1 MKTSKVWITW
11 EDHRRSKEL
20 ANAFSASYTL
30 FESNRDRFFRY
41 IILAFKTVVFLIK
54 NKPRVVFCQNPS
66 IVLAS
71 LLCALKFIFGY
82 QLVVDRHS
90 NFKFHTLQSKHPI
103 WKMFHALSN
112 YSLRKADV
120 TIITNQ
126 YLKEFVESKGGVACV
141 LPDKLPEMI
150 FAHEQHLEDG
160 FNITFIST
168 FSDDEP
174 IFEVVEA
181 ANILGEGFNVFIT
194 GGYRKYKKIEELN
207 AIKPTNAILTGF
219 LPEEKYQEQLA
230 SSDLIIV
237 ITTFEYTLTCGAYE
251 AVALEKPMLLGETK
265 TIKDYFNKGALYTSL
280 SPKDL
285 AESIRNAL
293 KERDKLKLE
302 VKQLKVEL
310 IDDWNKKFALVCEK
324 IES

>member
-1 MKTSKVWITW
+1 MTTNKVWITW

-20 ANAFSASYTL
+20 ANAFSASYIL
-30 FESNRDRFFRY
+30 FESNRDRLARY
-41 IILAFKTVVFLIK
+41 IILAFKTIMFLTK

-71 LLCALKFIFGY
+71 LLCVLKSIFRY
-82 QLVVDRHS
+82 QLIVDRHS

-103 WKMFHALSN
+103 WILFHALSN
-112 YSLRKADV
+112 YSLRKANI

-126 YLKEFVESKGGVACV
+126 YLKEFVELKGGIACV
-141 LPDKLPEMI
+141 LPDKLPDMK
-150 FAHEQHLEDG
+150 FAHEHRLSDG

-181 ANILGEGFNVFIT
+181 AKLLGEDFRVFIT
-194 GGYRKYKKIEELN
+194 GGHRKYKKIDELN
-207 AIKPTNAILTGF
+207 AVKPANAILTGF

-230 SSDLIIV
+230 SSDLIII

-251 AVALEKPMLLGETK
+251 AVTLEKPMLLGQTK
-265 TIKDYFNKGALYTSL
+265 TIQDYFNKGALYTSL
-280 SPKDL
+280 APKDL
-285 AESIRNAL
+285 AENIKNAL
-293 KERDKLKLE
+293 CERERLESE

-310 IDDWNKKFALVCEK
+310 LDDWNKKFAIVCEK
-324 IES
+324 IEP

>member
-1 MKTSKVWITW
+1 MNKVWITW

-20 ANAFSASYTL
+20 ANAFSASYVL
-30 FESNRDRFFRY
+30 LECNRNRLIRY
-41 IILAFKTVVFLIK
+41 VVLTFKTIAFLLK
-54 NKPRVVFCQNPS
+54 NKPSVVFCQNPS

-71 LLCALKFIFGY
+71 LLCVLKSLFNY
-82 QLVVDRHS
+82 QLIVDRHS

-103 WKMFHALSN
+103 WVLFHVLSN
-112 YSLRKADV
+112 YSLRAANI

-141 LPDKLPEMI
+141 LPDKLPEMN
-150 FAHEQHLEDG
+150 FAREHHIKDG

-181 ANILGEGFNVFIT
+181 AKLLGEGFNVFIT
-194 GGYRKYKKIEELN
+194 GGYRKYKKINELN
-207 AIKPTNAILTGF
+207 ELKPVNAILTGF

-230 SSDLIIV
+230 SSDLIII

-251 AVALEKPMLLGETK
+251 AVTLEKPMLLGTTK
-265 TIKDYFNKGALYTSL
+265 TIRDYFNKGALYTAL
-280 SPKDL
+280 TPEEL
-285 AESIRNAL
+285 AENIRKAL
-293 KERDKLKLE
+293 DERDRLELE
-302 VKQLKVEL
+302 VKQLKLEL
-310 IDDWNKKFALVCEK
+310 LGDWNKKFAIVCERIK
-324 IES
+324 S